1 MAGEKGPTKRSA
13 MDIKRLA
20 SLIQRGTGRLLVIDS
35 RTFSEYNAS
44 HVQGAVN
51 VCCSKLVKRRLQQD
65 KVSVTELLQPNGKV
79 ELGRKQEVVV
89 YDQSSKEAGHLSKD
103 GFVHILMGKL
113 EGIFHKVSLLT
124 GGFAAFSSCFP
135 GLCEGKPATALP
147 MSLSQPCLHVAN
159 VGPTCILPHLYL
171 GSQKDVLNKDLMA
184 QNGITYVLNASN
196 TCPKP
201 DFISESHFM
210 RIPVNDNYCEKLLPW
225 LDKTNEFI
233 DKARVSNCRVIVH
246 CLAGISRSATIAI
259 AYIMKTKDL
268 SSDDAYRFV
277 KDRRPSISP
286 NFNFLGQLLEFEKG
300 LRLLQAL
307 TSTADDKISEN
318 NTKQSSEVNGGFE
331 MNGRHSNNDSSAADA
346 HIPPEP
352 KQPSPTSLQQG
363 FNGLNL
369 SAERIMDTN
378 RLKRS
383 FSLDIKSVYSPN
395 SPSPCPSQAPTH
407 SEDVPKLCKL
417 DSPGTGTSNGVCSQS
432 PVLDSP
438 SSADSPFPSPGS
450 GGSIGGLGLRGSE
463 GVHRTGSSSS
473 RPRRKHKHCSG
484 SSPVHSQPPQ
494 SLSLSLDHKSPSLD
508 ENLKDSLLLS
518 LPSLPTMESGAMW
531 TKHRDT
537 VQATTPV
544 TPVTP
549 TTDAPWHFGAVEVG
563 EGEMELGGGGD
574 GGGEESSV
582 RFGSS
587 SAYVAFGCSEG
598 VRLRDKSQREQSSAP
613 LTQRDHRDSMSSTVT
628 LSNSV
633 NNSGPASEKQ
643 FKRRSCQMEFE
654 EGISETRSRE
664 ELGKIG
670 KQSSFSGS
678 MEIIEVS

>member
-1 MAGEKGPTKRSA
+1 MAGEKAPNKRSA

-51 VCCSKLVKRRLQQD
+51 VCYSKLVKRRLQQD
-65 KVSVTELLQPNGKV
+65 KVSVTELLQPNGKVKV

-113 EGIFHKVSLLT
+113 EGTFHKVSLLT

-147 MSLSQPCLHVAN
+147 MSLSQPCLPVAN
-159 VGPTCILPHLYL
+159 VGPTRILPHLYL
-171 GSQKDVLNKDLMA
+171 GSQKDVLNKDLMS

-233 DKARVSNCRVIVH
+233 DKAKVSNCRVIVH

-259 AYIMKTKDL
+259 AYIMKTMGL

-307 TSTADDKISEN
+307 TTDDKKSEN
-318 NTKQSSEVNGGFE
+318 NSKQSSEVNGVSAGFE
-331 MNGRHSNNDSSAADA
+331 INGHHTSCDSSVADPHA
-346 HIPPEP
+346 QTEP
-352 KQPSPTSLQQG
+352 KLPSPTSLQQG
-363 FNGLNL
+363 FNGLHL

-383 FSLDIKSVYSPN
+383 FSLDIKSVYSPS
-395 SPSPCPSQAPTH
+395 SPHCPSMAPTH
-407 SEDVPKLCKL
+407 SEDIPKLCKL

-432 PVLDSP
+432 PVLHSP
-438 SSADSPFPSPGS
+438 GSFDSPFPSPSS
-450 GGSIGGLGLRGSE
+450 GGSIGGLGGSE
-463 GVHRTGSSSS
+463 GVHRSGTSSS
-473 RPRRKHKHCSG
+473 RSRRKTKHSCG
-484 SSPVHSQPPQ
+484 SSPVHSHLQHPPQ
-494 SLSLSLDHKSPSLD
+494 SLSLSLDHKSPSLE
-508 ENLKDSLLLS
+508 ENLRGSSLLS
-518 LPSLPTMESGAMW
+518 LPSLPSLGSGAMW

-549 TTDAPWHFGAVEVG
+549 TMDAPWHFGADEGG
-563 EGEMELGGGGD
+563 EGEMELGGGD
-574 GGGEESSV
+574 GRGEESSV

-598 VRLRDKSQREQSSAP
+598 ARLRDKSQREKLSGPQ
-613 LTQRDHRDSMSSTVT
+613 TQRDHWDSTSASS
-628 LSNSV
+628 SNGV
-633 NNSGPASEKQ
+633 PASEKQ

>member
-1 MAGEKGPTKRSA
+1 MPLDVVIAPVEDCFWPDLQDTD
-13 MDIKRLA
+13 MRLK
-20 SLIQRGTGRLLVIDS
+20 IRVRRMKEGR
-35 RTFSEYNAS
+35 
-44 HVQGAVN
+44 
-51 VCCSKLVKRRLQQD
+51 
-65 KVSVTELLQPNGKV
+65 EL
-79 ELGRKQEVVV
+79 R
-89 YDQSSKEAGHLSKD
+89 
-103 GFVHILMGKL
+103 
-113 EGIFHKVSLLT
+113 

-147 MSLSQPCLHVAN
+147 MSLSQPCLPVAN
-159 VGPTCILPHLYL
+159 VGPTRILPHLYL

-233 DKARVSNCRVIVH
+233 DKAKVSNCRVIVH

-259 AYIMKTKDL
+259 AYIMKTMGL

-286 NFNFLGQLLEFEKG
+286 NFNFLGQLLEFEKD

-307 TSTADDKISEN
+307 TSSPDDKISEN
-318 NTKQSSEVNGGFE
+318 SKQSSEVNGISTGFE
-331 MNGRHSNNDSSAADA
+331 MNGHRSNCDSSVPEP
-346 HIPPEP
+346 HIPAEP
-352 KQPSPTSLQQG
+352 KLPSPTSLQQG
-363 FNGLNL
+363 FNGLHL

-395 SPSPCPSQAPTH
+395 SPRCPIMVPTY

-417 DSPGTGTSNGVCSQS
+417 DSPGTGTSNGVCS

-438 SSADSPFPSPGS
+438 SPSDSPFPSPGS
-450 GGSIGGLGLRGSE
+450 GGSIGGLGGSE
-463 GVHRTGSSSS
+463 GGHR
-473 RPRRKHKHCSG
+473 SG
-484 SSPVHSQPPQ
+484 SSTSRSRRKPKHSTNSSPIHSQPHQPPQ

-508 ENLKDSLLLS
+508 ENLKGSLLLS
-518 LPSLPTMESGAMW
+518 LPSLPTVGSGAMW

-549 TTDAPWHFGAVEVG
+549 TTDVPWHFGAEEGG
-563 EGEMELGGGGD
+563 EGEMELGGGG
-574 GGGEESSV
+574 GGGVGGGEEESSV

-598 VRLRDKSQREQSSAP
+598 VRLRDKSPREKHSAP
-613 LTQRDHRDSMSSTVT
+613 QMQRDHRDSKSSSSST
-628 LSNSV
+628 
-633 NNSGPASEKQ
+633 NNSGSSSEKQ

>member
-1 MAGEKGPTKRSA
+1 MTHSVFWGMPLDVVIAPAEDCFWPDLQDTD
-13 MDIKRLA
+13 MRLK
-20 SLIQRGTGRLLVIDS
+20 IRVRRMKQGR
-35 RTFSEYNAS
+35 
-44 HVQGAVN
+44 
-51 VCCSKLVKRRLQQD
+51 
-65 KVSVTELLQPNGKV
+65 EL
-79 ELGRKQEVVV
+79 R
-89 YDQSSKEAGHLSKD
+89 
-103 GFVHILMGKL
+103 
-113 EGIFHKVSLLT
+113 
-124 GGFAAFSSCFP
+124 GGFAAFTSCFP
-135 GLCEGKPATALP
+135 GLCEGKPATSLP
-147 MSLSQPCLHVAN
+147 MSLSQPCLPVAN
-159 VGPTCILPHLYL
+159 VGPTRILPHLYL

-233 DKARVSNCRVIVH
+233 DKAKVSNCRVIVH

-259 AYIMKTKDL
+259 AYIMKTMGL

-307 TSTADDKISEN
+307 TSTTDDKISDN

-331 MNGRHSNNDSSAADA
+331 MNGHHSNYDSSVADQ

-352 KQPSPTSLQQG
+352 KVPSPTSLQQG
-363 FNGLNL
+363 FNGLHL

-395 SPSPCPSQAPTH
+395 STPCPSLAPTH

-438 SSADSPFPSPGS
+438 SSADSPFPSPGC
-450 GGSIGGLGLRGSE
+450 GGSIGGLGP
-463 GVHRTGSSSS
+463 VHRSGSSSS
-473 RPRRKHKHCSG
+473 RPRRKPKHCSG
-484 SSPVHSQPPQ
+484 SSPVHSQPHQPPL
-494 SLSLSLDHKSPSLD
+494 SLSLSLDHNSPSVD
-508 ENLKDSLLLS
+508 ENLKGSLLLS
-518 LPSLPTMESGAMW
+518 LPSLPTLGSGAMW

-549 TTDAPWHFGAVEVG
+549 TTDAPWHFGAVEGG
-563 EGEMELGGGGD
+563 EREMELGGGGD

-587 SAYVAFGCSEG
+587 SAYMAFGCSEG
-598 VRLRDKSQREQSSAP
+598 VRLRDKSQREKPSSP
-613 LTQRDHRDSMSSTVT
+613 QTQRDHRDSPSSTTVT
-628 LSNSV
+628 LSNSA
-633 NNSGPASEKQ
+633 NNGGPASEKQ